1 MSELKFLDHD
11 AIRKAY
17 PNVTFINDTDLVIQ
31 DAEGKDVTVEQS
43 KIDEARA
50 TLNAEFTATKYQK
63 QRAEQYP
70 PLEDFADAM
79 YWNLMAITCT
89 WEINGTQCKRDVAD
103 GYYTNVVYRVKG
115 MDGTEEKARRTGE
128 IVFTKPESL
137 PSDFIAFDTSKK
149 TPDEST
155 MLTWVKDSLGSTEV
169 AAIEASLK
177 AEIDLINTPVQTT
190 GVAF

>member
-50 TLNAEFTATKYQK
+50 TLDAEFTATKYQK
-63 QRAEQYP
+63 QRSEQYP

-79 YWNLMAITCT
+79 YWNSKGDSSKLTA
-89 WEINGTQCKRDVAD
+89 
-103 GYYTNVVYRVKG
+103 YYAACEKVKT
-115 MDGTEEKARRTGE
+115 DNP
-128 IVFTKPESL
+128 KP
-137 PSDFIAFDTSKK
+137 
-149 TPDEST
+149 
-155 MLTWVKDSLGSTEV
+155 
-169 AAIEASLK
+169 
-177 AEIDLINTPVQTT
+177 
-190 GVAF
+190 